1 MPKSKYPNELDT
13 SVEIPVIRDNI
24 TEIGSDVFNS
34 LRSAIFNIEKALGI
48 NPQGATGN
56 TVSAR
61 LSNALDENGNIL
73 KEALDRSNVLSG
85 PVTDTDVSKVAAIN
99 ESKLRLN
106 FPTHLLQDQISI
118 LDNRLDAFIIT
129 LEELNAI
136 VSAHVHDDAI
146 NRHYAKA
153 IAVEAAEAEESS
165 DATMALGEGSLQ
177 EILEE
182 IYNAHMNY
190 TGESIGANNNSHIAG
205 QIYYSNEETSDLISS
220 SSVQGAIDDLAEL
233 EGEGLRNSN
242 LNFNSNGIIRTGSS
256 YNAWEGNEIG
266 TLLTEASE
274 IIYDGPNDKSTS
286 KVSFSTPPTPTT
298 VPKPFDILTVVDSS
312 FEEDNIEYLIA
323 SVSLSD
329 DGDVEY
335 VMIFGGPVNEVDEGT
350 TAKITKNQFVNYN
363 ENGFN
368 CSVRPRYQRSNT
380 PDVQVAL
387 PNAATIIS
395 SGIKPT
401 SLEDGVA
408 DMIALEIDG
417 GDTVEITVYDEDFDI
432 QSLDTIV
439 FKINDYAVSNNLN
452 IFAYKIRALRCYEL
466 AISHVLPSFAED
478 SKNRTIKLV
487 EATTDAAEVLG
498 MSYLLDREVEG
509 TGGNAYH
516 LNGRLLEDFG
526 KIKKYGSDSISIAEG
541 TMYLS
546 SVSTDFIADDIRTG
560 DLCVIDGSTD
570 SGDDGTFRIRNVSAN
585 TIILD
590 PTSGTPALQGEISDD
605 SSVFVIRCT
614 APIGEMEFLETDGL
628 IMFDVFVD
636 QNKDI
641 FYKRK
646 LDTIGHIETG
656 DFYAIVS
663 DVSGGFIQEDDIYV
677 VTITTEGMAY
687 LSVTIGDPYD
697 ISPGS
702 EGEEV
707 FVGAT
712 GEYKV
717 FSKDKM
723 SYIVLDVLASG
734 PPLSEQTSVLIG
746 HDDLPSSVLHLCR
759 GVYSASF
766 GFILGSASETGG
778 AVPTVRNKRVTGTV
792 DDTIIGEAFLER
804 YIQGPRNELRT
815 SGVIRATD
823 IDSITYVDSST
834 CKITINPGVAVVN
847 GVRFEYL
854 GVTDLV
860 YKYDGGV
867 SGYNDT
873 DNFYIA
879 LDGSGCIIIE
889 NEIDREGDGI
899 TAPNYVSPFAGQ
911 AVANLAYV
919 EVDTSGETTTVT
931 DLRLFIDHIDYK
943 LIGDITV
950 ANDQRFG
957 HFTDIKAAVDYARMF
972 SKLFPDMG
980 TPNIFLKEGTYNVS
994 ETIVIDFDLI
1004 LSGAGPNTIISR
1016 ASEST
1021 LAPGGESGDAGAAS
1035 SVFFIGSTTS
1045 NTYTPAHFES
1055 SDYIVHGVTLKDFT
1069 YKQTDEFLYEGCV
1082 IQIVQETDSSH
1093 SLDAMFR
1100 VSNVNFIALDMGDE
1114 TGVST
1119 WVDPVEH
1126 AVRIGRGSGLYFGN
1140 LIIKGCYFNFMGR
1153 GFGAVYFDASNTFTN
1168 VIITENV
1175 QVNTIPADAA
1185 GGVPSTEARGIGD
1198 VPSLGWSTF
1207 YGYVES
1213 NNISDDQY

>member
-165 DATMALGEGSLQ
+165 DATMALGEGTLQ

-298 VPKPFDILTVVDSS
+298 APKPFDILSVVDSS
-312 FEEDNIEYLIA
+312 FEEDNTEYLIA
-323 SVSLSD
+323 SVALTD
-329 DGDVEY
+329 EGDVDY
-335 VMIFGGPVNEVDEGT
+335 VMIFGGPVNEIEEGT

-363 ENGFN
+363 ENGLN
-368 CSVRPRYQRSNT
+368 CSVRPRYDKSNT

-432 QSLDTIV
+432 QNLDTIV
-439 FKINDYAVSNNLN
+439 FKINDYAVANNLN
-452 IFAYKIRALRCYEL
+452 IFAYKIRSLRCYEL
-466 AISHVLPSFAED
+466 AITHVLPSFAED

-487 EATTDAAEVLG
+487 SATTDAAEVLG
-498 MSYLLDREVEG
+498 LSYLLDREVEG
-509 TGGNAYH
+509 SGGNAYH
-516 LNGRLLEDFG
+516 INGRLLEDFG
-526 KIKKYGSDSISIAEG
+526 KIKKYGDDSILIAAG

-560 DLCVIDGSTD
+560 DLCVIDGSTE

-641 FYKRK
+641 FYKKK
-646 LDTIGHIETG
+646 LDTVRHIETAG
-656 DFYAIVS
+656 FYAIVS
-663 DVSGGFIQEDDIYV
+663 DVSGGFIQADDIYV
-677 VTITTEGMAY
+677 VTVTTDGMAY
-687 LSVTIGDPYD
+687 LGTTVGESTTPPYD
-697 ISPGS
+697 VTPGS
-702 EGEEV
+702 EGEET

-717 FSKDKM
+717 FSRDKM
-723 SYIVLDVLASG
+723 SYIVLEVLASG

-746 HDDLPSSVLHLCR
+746 YDDLPSSVLHLCR
-759 GVYSASF
+759 GVYSADF

-778 AVPTVRNKRVTGTV
+778 AVPTVRNKRITGTV

-867 SGYNDT
+867 EDYNDT

-879 LDGSGCIIIE
+879 LDGSGCIIVE
-889 NEIDREGDGI
+889 NEVDRAGAGAE
-899 TAPNYVSPFAGQ
+899 YVSPFAGQ

-931 DLRLFIDHIDYK
+931 DLRLFIDHIDHK

-972 SKLFPDMG
+972 SKLFPKMG

-994 ETIVIDFDLI
+994 ETIIIDFDLI
-1004 LSGAGPNTIISR
+1004 LSGAGPNTIIQRSGELLVGGSS
-1016 ASEST
+1016 ADQSV
-1021 LAPGGESGDAGAAS
+1021 LIYIGGGEPGNRS
-1035 SVFFIGSTTS
+1035 SS
-1045 NTYTPAHFES
+1045 E
-1055 SDYIVHGVTLKDFT
+1055 DIVYGVTLESFT
-1069 YKQTDEFLYEGCV
+1069 YKQHESFTDRGS
-1082 IQIVQETDSSH
+1082 IVEVAQEISSTG
-1093 SLDAMFR
+1093 SSTSSPEATFRLSKINCIGIDNGTRTSVNDA
-1100 VSNVNFIALDMGDE
+1100 E
-1114 TGVST
+1114 P
-1119 WVDPVEH
+1119 WEW
-1126 AVRIGRGSGLYFGN
+1126 AVRQGRGSGLYFGN
-1140 LIIKGCYFNFMGR
+1140 LIVKDCFFDSIGWGD
-1153 GFGAVYFDASNTFTN
+1153 GAIYWDGGSYVNN
-1168 VIITENV
+1168 VIINGNISINV
-1175 QVNTIPADAA
+1175 TDQTTGPY
-1185 GGVPSTEARGIGD
+1185 GIGAE
-1198 VPSLGWSTF
+1198 SGLNNSTF
-1207 YGYVES
+1207 YGYVEA
-1213 NNISDDQY
+1213 NNVSDDDY